1 LPPGWTVKPIHR
13 LPDESGLDR
22 ETVTQGVEIDPES
35 FVDAAGVRHAP
46 ITAPTRIVSLVP
58 SITELLFAL
67 NLGDQVVGRTHYCIH
82 PQPAVATIPSVGGTK
97 KIKYA
102 RLQALQPTHV
112 IVNVDENPRELA
124 ERLMADGLQVIVTH
138 PLVPEDN
145 VSLYRLLGGI
155 FSRAAETEALVARF
169 EQALAELRQVAW
181 SRRRVLYLIWRKP
194 WMGVS
199 RETYIAR
206 MLALV
211 GWETLPA
218 ESEARYPELTLDKAL
233 LDAADLILF
242 SSEPYR
248 FLPEHLAT
256 FARDYDCPPEKLRL
270 IDGEMTSWYGS
281 RAIQGLRYLARFTN
295 EAPNCLALPTPYK
308 AVHHL
313 GEIANG

>member
-1 LPPGWTVKPIHR
+1 MKSCLNRGMA
-13 LPDESGLDR
+13 
-22 ETVTQGVEIDPES
+22 TQGVEIDPKTLT
-35 FVDAAGVRHAP
+35 DAAGVQHAP
-46 ITAPTRIVSLVP
+46 VTVPARIVSLVP

-82 PQPAVATIPSVGGTK
+82 PAPSVATIPSVGGTK
-97 KIKYA
+97 KIHYA
-102 RLQALQPTHV
+102 RLQALRPTHV
-112 IVNVDENPRELA
+112 IVNIDENPRELA

-138 PLVPEDN
+138 PLAPEDN
-145 VSLYRLLGGI
+145 VPLYRLIGGI
-155 FSRAAETEALVARF
+155 FDRAAEAEALVARF
-169 EQALAELRQVAW
+169 ERTLAELRQVAW
-181 SRRRVLYLIWRKP
+181 LQRRVLYLIWRKP

-211 GWETLPA
+211 GWETLLA
-218 ESEARYPELTLDKAL
+218 ESEARYPELALDKAL

-256 FARDYDCPPEKLRL
+256 FARDYDCPPDKLRL

-281 RAIQGLRYLARFTN
+281 RAIRGLRYLARFARDMDVLDSYRR
-295 EAPNCLALPTPYK
+295 ES
-308 AVHHL
+308 L
-313 GEIANG
+313 GGA